1 MYEDSGPLV
10 VDAASGVL
18 AGDTTGCGV
27 RAQVVTNP
35 NSGTLILDSNG
46 SFVYTPNANFAGT
59 DSFTFK
65 LVSDLGGESTTA
77 TATIRVGE

>member
-1 MYEDSGPLV
+1 VYEDSAPLV
-10 VDAASGVL
+10 VDAAAGVL
-18 AGDTTGCGV
+18 AGETTGCGTS
-27 RAQVVTNP
+27 AQIVTNP
-35 NSGTLILDSNG
+35 TSGTVSLNSNG
-46 SFVYTPNANFAGT
+46 SFVYTPNANFAGN